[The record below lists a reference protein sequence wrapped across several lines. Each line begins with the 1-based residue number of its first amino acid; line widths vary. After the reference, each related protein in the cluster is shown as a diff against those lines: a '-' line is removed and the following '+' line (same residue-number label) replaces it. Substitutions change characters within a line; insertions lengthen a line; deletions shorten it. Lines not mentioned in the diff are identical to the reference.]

1 MNRMIL
7 TARPTARP
15 TARRLTARPT
25 ARRRLRAALIA
36 AAGALPPLAA
46 IAALLLSASHPP
58 LAAQIVESADDPTGV
73 SIPYPL
79 IHLVHTED
87 PGLAG
92 GTAYFGRR
100 DPFLFYQ
107 LGRDLL
113 NRAFQLQ
120 HGAYGRPAE
129 LSVPLYREDPEGPQN
144 GPLARIARDHTS
156 SCGFCHSIPYREPGG
171 GQTIGSTS
179 ATGRNSPHFYG
190 AGLVEMLGE
199 QIRQTVLDRY
209 DTNHNGV
216 IDRAEVQQPRPVL
229 IEPQP
234 GAPTIDYGDLQP
246 GADGVPRLNSL
257 FRVWYLDAAGH
268 VLPDAYG
275 MDDPRVAAFNFA
287 VELFGWGRGWHQI
300 GSHRV
305 SEGGEAATIRGFY
318 TGAADVHMG
327 LQAYDPTQ
335 QDHGNGL
342 GRRSLAGALQYAA
355 LAAAPDRGKRLSPT
369 GVSLDDPDGDGHVN
383 ELTEGDV
390 DAVEWYMLHAPAPA
404 VRATPRSER
413 GRLVLRE
420 TGCTRC
426 HVETWQ
432 IAARDAARGRPG
444 DRRLFALETAARAA
458 ATDAGVELT
467 GRLVPL
473 YRRTPSGDVEPLG
486 GAAPV
491 AGIFTDFK
499 HWDLGPAFFERRFDG
514 TLQREHRTAPL
525 WGVGST
531 APYGHAGQF
540 LTLDAVIAAHA
551 GAAQQEAAA
560 YRALDPERRRA
571 LLEFLESLVL
581 YATDGIR
588 SDLSAVADL
597 SAIPGI
603 AGIAGIAAIPAIAAD
618 TKLGDHLQVA
628 GVDVGYERFD
638 ARFLFAHPPRFHPLA
653 PIVDPYGRRKPLLRI
668 ENIAEA
674 YGLDLPYRRDSH
686 ASGFP
691 DVLAMPATDAT
702 TTAAKAARKD
712 DGGQPPAPPR

>member
-1 MNRMIL
+1 MS
-7 TARPTARP
+7 
-15 TARRLTARPT
+15 
-25 ARRRLRAALIA
+25 RAARSRSTAAKAGAARAGAAVIG
-36 AAGALPPLAA
+36 AAGAFSGVAA
-46 IAALLLSASHPP
+46 IAALLFSASHPP

-79 IHLVHTED
+79 IHLIHTAD

-92 GTAYFGRR
+92 GTAYFSRR
-100 DPFLFYQ
+100 DPYLFYQ

-113 NRAFQLQ
+113 NRAFQLK

-129 LSVPLYREDPEGPQN
+129 LSVPLYREGPEGPQN

-199 QIRQTVLDRY
+199 QIRQIILERY

-216 IDRAEVQQPRPVL
+216 IDRAEVREPRPVL
-229 IEPQP
+229 IEPRP
-234 GAPTIDYGDLQP
+234 GAPAIDFGDLQP
-246 GADGVPRLNSL
+246 GSDGVPRLNSL
-257 FRVWYLDAAGH
+257 FRVWYLDAQGH
-268 VLPDAYG
+268 VLSDAYG

-318 TGAADVHMG
+318 TGAADIHMG
-327 LQAYDPTQ
+327 LQAHDPTQ
-335 QDHGNGL
+335 QERGNGL
-342 GRRSLAGALQYAA
+342 GGRSLAGALQYAA
-355 LAAAPDRGKRLSPT
+355 LGGAPDHGKHLSPT
-369 GVSLDDPDGDGHVN
+369 GVSLDDPDGDGHVS

-413 GRLVLRE
+413 GRLVLRAA
-420 TGCTRC
+420 GCTRC
-426 HVETWQ
+426 HVESWQ
-432 IAARDAARGRPG
+432 IAARDAARGRRG
-444 DRRLFALETAARAA
+444 DRRLFALATGTRAA
-458 ATDAGVELT
+458 ADGGVEIT

-473 YRRTPSGDVEPLG
+473 YRRTPAGDVEPLG
-486 GAAPV
+486 GAALV

-560 YRALDPERRRA
+560 YRNLDPERRRQ

-581 YATDGIR
+581 YSTDTIR
-588 SDLSAVADL
+588 SD
-597 SAIPGI
+597 I
-603 AGIAGIAAIPAIAAD
+603 AGDGKLAD
-618 TKLGDHLQVA
+618 HFRVA

-638 ARFLFAHPPRFHPLA
+638 ARFLFAHPPRFHSLA
-653 PIVDPYGRRKPLLRI
+653 QVVDPYGRRKPLLRI
-668 ENIAEA
+668 ENIDEA

-686 ASGFP
+686 GTGFP
-691 DVLAMPATDAT
+691 DVLEMS
-702 TTAAKAARKD
+702 AAAARKD
-712 DGGQPPAPPR
+712 DGGKPAPPR

>member
-1 MNRMIL
+1 M
-7 TARPTARP
+7 ARPIARP
-15 TARRLTARPT
+15 LARC
-25 ARRRLRAALIA
+25 RLRAAAIGA
-36 AAGALPPLAA
+36 IGAIGALPALAV

-199 QIRQTVLDRY
+199 QIRQTILERY

-216 IDRAEVQQPRPVL
+216 IDRAEVQQSRPVR

-234 GAPTIDYGDLQP
+234 GAPAIDYGDLQP

-257 FRVWYLDAAGH
+257 FRVWYLDARGR

-275 MDDPRVAAFNFA
+275 MDDPRVTAFNFA

-318 TGAADVHMG
+318 TAAADVHMG

-335 QDHGNGL
+335 QDHGDGL
-342 GRRSLAGALQYAA
+342 GGRSLAGALQYAA

-426 HVETWQ
+426 HVESWQ
-432 IAARDAARGRPG
+432 IAARDAASGRPG
-444 DRRLFALETAARAA
+444 DRRLFALETGTRATTAAPSAIGAIA
-458 ATDAGVELT
+458 ATDGGVEIT

-473 YRRTPSGDVEPLG
+473 YRRTPAGDVEPLG

-491 AGIFTDFK
+491 TGIFTDFK

-581 YATDGIR
+581 YSTDGIR
-588 SDLSAVADL
+588 SDIG
-597 SAIPGI
+597 AIGAISGISGI
-603 AGIAGIAAIPAIAAD
+603 AGDG
-618 TKLGDHLQVA
+618 KLGDHFRVA

-638 ARFLFAHPPRFHPLA
+638 ARFLFAHPPRFQPLA
-653 PIVDPYGRRKPLLRI
+653 QVVDSYGHRKPLLRI

-686 ASGFP
+686 GSGFP
-691 DVLAMPATDAT
+691 DVLAISAPDAPT
-702 TTAAKAARKD
+702 QAARKD
-712 DGGQPPAPPR
+712 DGGKPAPPH